1 MSARPAI
8 QVVPNQT
15 DTTLRKRREWSRI
28 RVTNRSQTK
37 LTHSVNVTIEPQPRP
52 DTTDATS
59 EPAADA
65 TSETTEP
72 PFDAIEPSSE
82 TADETTSGAYRTG
95 ERTGE
100 QLNHLWQETKDFGRG
115 LWSTLTE
122 KEQ

>member
-1 MSARPAI
+1 MPVFRKLITVVSAGVLGLFAIYVVSTPFLREPPAP
-8 QVVPNQT
+8 V
-15 DTTLRKRREWSRI
+15 
-28 RVTNRSQTK
+28 
-37 LTHSVNVTIEPQPRP
+37 VNVTIEPQPRP
-52 DTTDATS
+52 ETTDATS

-82 TADETTSGAYRTG
+82 TADETTSGAYQTG